1 MRYEKHPLAAAFLLL
16 ISVGTA
22 SASSM
27 SLEEQVWALATCTGR
42 VSALATRHRATHDPA
57 SATTTALQTDF
68 EQLFEALLPAASSAG
83 IANAQARGWRT
94 EGWVEIGRLLR
105 VRTQSLDAAEQ
116 ARTEADMARL
126 IASCQR
132 LILTG

>member
-42 VSALATRHRATHDPA
+42 VSALATRQRATHDPA
-57 SATTTALQTDF
+57 SASTTALQSSFD
-68 EQLFEALLPAASSAG
+68 QLFEALLPATPDLG
-83 IANAQARGWRT
+83 IAPARARGWRT

-105 VRTQSLDAAEQ
+105 AGTQSTDAAEQ
-116 ARTEADMARL
+116 ARTEADMSRL
-126 IASCQR
+126 IAICQR
-132 LILTG
+132 LILPG